1 MKTNSMKV
9 FSRLTVLFIC
19 ACFYSCKQTQQSSDT
34 SLLEPQIRAGMAKL
48 SGQILAPVPPQMSL
62 NLRFQNPVT
71 AHESIYEASPDSDGR
86 FHFEVPVECSKVQV
100 SLVAPG
106 YGGTFVVLS
115 PDEEAYV
122 EVQIG
127 SNGVSLVRT
136 DQIRL
141 LSSQDI
147 QNYSTGIMPRFATKT
162 GDIKSLYEMSPEV
175 YANEATNFMKERI
188 DYALEGATLSDAGR
202 AFTTNELA
210 LMYLY
215 DRLLSYKEAMESA
228 YLNIEGQEKLSQF
241 VPQEPDA
248 SYYSFLKQ
256 FQLDN
261 AQYMYNSYFPSVM
274 QKILAAKGLNIP
286 AIVDTPIQEW
296 ISGVKATLTELL
308 GFDSGQF
315 YDLLVAHA
323 YAKQLN
329 DESAPLSDKQKENI
343 SAYFQG
349 GEMAQILL
357 RRNEEIIKQAEG
369 RTGVFV
375 RDTPAVPANEL
386 MDAIITNYKGKTVV
400 VDFWATW
407 CGPCLSAMEQTKP
420 LKSELKDKE
429 VVFVYLTNP
438 SSGKR
443 EWSKQSRAWM
453 ATIII

>member
-1 MKTNSMKV
+1 
-9 FSRLTVLFIC
+9 
-19 ACFYSCKQTQQSSDT
+19 
-34 SLLEPQIRAGMAKL
+34 
-48 SGQILAPVPPQMSL
+48 
-62 NLRFQNPVT
+62 
-71 AHESIYEASPDSDGR
+71 
-86 FHFEVPVECSKVQV
+86 
-100 SLVAPG
+100 
-106 YGGTFVVLS
+106 
-115 PDEEAYV
+115 
-122 EVQIG
+122 
-127 SNGVSLVRT
+127 
-136 DQIRL
+136 
-141 LSSQDI
+141 
-147 QNYSTGIMPRFATKT
+147 
-162 GDIKSLYEMSPEV
+162 
-175 YANEATNFMKERI
+175 
-188 DYALEGATLSDAGR
+188 
-202 AFTTNELA
+202 
-210 LMYLY
+210 
-215 DRLLSYKEAMESA
+215 MESA